1 VTPLANCPSFSSVIR
16 VMFTRPAGDGA
27 EGMSVGG
34 KLRLGAYA
42 DCEVSAETRDMG
54 NVTVRRENVNNNA
67 KNVTFSLRL
76 STILPTRIDPRHRSL
91 KGLGDSDS
99 PKHVRS
105 FPETVIIAGG
115 RTSSF
120 LMRRAGL

>member
-1 VTPLANCPSFSSVIR
+1 
-16 VMFTRPAGDGA
+16 MFTLSAGDGA

-42 DCEVSAETRDMG
+42 DGEVSAETVDPSDV
-54 NVTVRRENVNNNA
+54 NDRRENVSNRA
-67 KNVTFSLRL
+67 KNATLSLRL
-76 STILPTRIDPRHRSL
+76 STSLTTRIGPRGRSL
-91 KGLGDSDS
+91 TGLGDSDS

-115 RTSSF
+115 RTSSS
-120 LMRRAGL
+120 LTQRVCP